1 MSLAVWLPFTE
12 NINTQGLENI
22 KFSEVNSCNASLV
35 SGGKIGKCY
44 SSSSGALVSETK
56 IRLGPRLSMFAW
68 VNPDS
73 LVGNM
78 AVCGQ
83 LRGAAGANNSN
94 GTGACLSINSS
105 GAIVATIGT
114 TYLVSKNSMV
124 TKGVWTHIGFT
135 LYDRIVK
142 FYKNGEEVFSDTLGS
157 SYAEITD
164 FFGVFGGALTATS
177 PNSRTVNTSN
187 IFKGKL
193 NDVRAFSHACSAKE
207 VKEMAKGLVLHYKFD
222 DEYILRNTIYD
233 CSGYRNHGNVNG
245 TLKSDTDAGRYTS
258 AIYFPIDPANYISV
272 RTAPNI
278 APSLTA
284 CTIAW
289 WEKPDTGKS
298 MLISGGNSTTYIAA
312 CKESGTFYNDGVT
325 GTPIYYK
332 DGIKT
337 PDTSMNYTAGE
348 WHHYA
353 ITDISMKAFK
363 NMIINNYVGNDS
375 WCVNGRL
382 NDLRIYSTIL
392 SPEDI
397 EALAK
402 VQAAVDSSGNVYT
415 FEYKEV

>member
-22 KFSEVNSCNASLV
+22 KFSGVNSCNASLV

-44 SSSSGALVSETK
+44 SSSSGALVSDTK
-56 IRLGPRLSMFAW
+56 IRLGPRISMFAW

-73 LVGNM
+73 LGNM

-83 LRGAAGANNSN
+83 LRGIAGTNNSG

-114 TYLVSKNSMV
+114 TYVASMNSV
-124 TKGVWTHIGFT
+124 VAAGVWTHIGFT

-142 FYKNGEEVFSDTLGS
+142 FYKNGLEVYSDTLGS
-157 SYAEITD
+157 RYAEISD
-164 FFGVFGGALTATS
+164 FFGVFGGALVANS
-177 PNSRTVNTSN
+177 SNSRDVNTSN

-222 DEYILRNTIYD
+222 DESILGATIYD
-233 CSGYRNHGNVNG
+233 CSGYRNHGHVNG
-245 TLKSDTDAGRYTS
+245 TLTSDTDAGRYTR
-258 AIYFPIDPANYISV
+258 AIYFPTNYANNIFVS
-272 RTAPNI
+272 TAANI
-278 APSLTA
+278 IPSLTA
-284 CTIAW
+284 CTITW
-289 WEKPDTGKS
+289 WEKPVTGKS

-312 CKESGTFYNDGVT
+312 CLETGTIYNGGVT
-325 GTPIYYK
+325 GNPIYYK

-337 PDTSMNYTAGE
+337 PDTSMKYTAGE

-353 ITDISMKAFK
+353 ITDISITTFR
-363 NMIINNYVGNDS
+363 NIFINNYVGNSS

-382 NDLRIYSTIL
+382 NDLRIYSTVL
-392 SPEDI
+392 SAEDI
-397 EALAK
+397 EALAN

>member
-22 KFSEVNSCNASLV
+22 KFSGVNSCNASLV

-56 IRLGPRLSMFAW
+56 IRLGPRISMFAW

-73 LVGNM
+73 LGNM
-78 AVCGQ
+78 SVCGQ
-83 LRGAAGANNSN
+83 LRGTPGTNNSG
-94 GTGACLSINSS
+94 GTGVCLSISSS
-105 GAIVATIGT
+105 GAIVATVGT
-114 TYLVSKNSMV
+114 TYVASRNSMV
-124 TKGVWTHIGFT
+124 AKGVWTHIGFT
-135 LYDRIVK
+135 LYDRIIK
-142 FYKNGEEVFSDTLGS
+142 LYKDGLEVYSDTLGS
-157 SYAEITD
+157 RYAEISD
-164 FFGVFGGALTATS
+164 FFGVFGGALMTAS
-177 PNSRTVNTSN
+177 SNSRDVNTSY

-222 DEYILRNTIYD
+222 DETILGATIYD
-233 CSGYRNHGNVNG
+233 CSGYRNHGHVNG
-245 TLKSDTDAGRYTS
+245 TLTSDTDAGRYTR
-258 AIYFPIDPANYISV
+258 AIYFPTNYANNIFVSNPANI
-272 RTAPNI
+272 I
-278 APSLTA
+278 PSLTA
-284 CTIAW
+284 CTITW
-289 WEKPDTGKS
+289 WEKPVTGKS
-298 MLISGGNSTTYIAA
+298 MLIAGGTSTTYIAA
-312 CKESGTFYNDGVT
+312 CQET
-325 GTPIYYK
+325 GTIYNSGVAGNPIYYK

-337 PDTSMNYTAGE
+337 PSMKYTAGE

-353 ITDISMKAFK
+353 ITDISITTFK
-363 NMIINNYVGNDS
+363 NIIINNYVGNSS

-382 NDLRIYSTIL
+382 NDLRIYSTVL

>member
-12 NINTQGLENI
+12 NIDTQGLENI
-22 KFSEVNSCNASLV
+22 KFSAVNSCNASLV

-73 LVGNM
+73 LGNM

-83 LRGAAGANNSN
+83 LRGTAGANNSS

-142 FYKNGEEVFSDTLGS
+142 LYKNGLEVYSDTLGS
-157 SYAEITD
+157 RYAEISD
-164 FFGVFGGALTATS
+164 FFGVFGGALIA
-177 PNSRTVNTSN
+177 NSSSNPRSVNTSN

-222 DEYILRNTIYD
+222 DKSITGATIYD

-245 TLKSDTDAGRYTS
+245 TLTSDTDAGRYTS
-258 AIYFPIDPANYISV
+258 AIYFPTNPANYISV

-278 APSLTA
+278 APSLTT

-289 WEKPDTGKS
+289 WEKPVTGKS

-312 CKESGTFYNDGVT
+312 CQETGTIYNSGVT
-325 GTPIYYK
+325 GNPVYYK

-337 PDTSMNYTAGE
+337 PSMKYTAGE

-353 ITDISMKAFK
+353 ITDISMTAFN
-363 NMIINNYVGNDS
+363 NMIINNYVGNSS

-382 NDLRIYSTIL
+382 NDLRIYSTVL
-392 SPEDI
+392 SAEDI

>member
-22 KFSEVNSCNASLV
+22 KFSKVNSCNASLV

-56 IRLGPRLSMFAW
+56 IGLGPRLSMFAW

-73 LVGNM
+73 LGNM

-83 LRGAAGANNSN
+83 LRGNAGTNNSG

-114 TYLVSKNSMV
+114 TYLASKNSMV
-124 TKGVWTHIGFT
+124 TAGVWTHIGFT

-142 FYKNGEEVFSDTLGS
+142 FYKNGLEVSSATLGS
-157 SYAEITD
+157 TYTEIND
-164 FFGVFGGALTATS
+164 YFGVFGGALVAS
-177 PNSRTVNTSN
+177 SNVRSVNTSY

-222 DEYILRNTIYD
+222 DESILGATIYD

-245 TLKSDTDAGRYTS
+245 TLTSDTDAGRYTR
-258 AIYFPIDPANYISV
+258 AIYFPINPANNISV

-284 CTIAW
+284 CTVAW
-289 WEKPDTGKS
+289 WEKPVTGKS
-298 MLISGGNSTTYIAA
+298 LLITGGNGITYIAA
-312 CKESGTFYNDGVT
+312 CEESGTFYNNGVT

-337 PDTSMNYTAGE
+337 TSMNYTAGE
-348 WHHYA
+348 WHHYT
-353 ITDISMKAFK
+353 ITGISMTAF
-363 NMIINNYVGNDS
+363 NSMNINNYVGNSS

-382 NDLRIYSTIL
+382 NDLRIYSTVL
-392 SPEDI
+392 SSEDI

>member
-12 NINTQGLENI
+12 NINTQGLENV
-22 KFSEVNSCNASLV
+22 KFSGVNSCNASLV

-73 LVGNM
+73 LGNM

-83 LRGAAGANNSN
+83 LRGTAGVNNSG

-105 GAIVATIGT
+105 GAIVATVGK
-114 TYLVSKNSMV
+114 TYVASKNSMV

-135 LYDRIVK
+135 LYDKIIK
-142 FYKNGEEVFSDTLGS
+142 LYKNGQEVYSDTLGS
-157 SYAEITD
+157 GYAEISD
-164 FFGVFGGALTATS
+164 FFGVFGGALVA
-177 PNSRTVNTSN
+177 NSSNPRTVNTSN
-187 IFKGKL
+187 IFTGKL

-222 DEYILRNTIYD
+222 DESILGATIYD
-233 CSGYRNHGNVNG
+233 CSGYRNHGNVHG
-245 TLKSDTDAGRYTS
+245 TLTSDTDAGRYTR
-258 AIYFPIDPANYISV
+258 AINFPVNPANYISV
-272 RTAPNI
+272 STVHDI

-289 WEKPDTGKS
+289 WEKPVTGKS
-298 MLISGGNSTTYIAA
+298 LLITGENGIKYIAA
-312 CKESGTFYNDGVT
+312 CQESGTFYNNGIT

-348 WHHYA
+348 WHHYT
-353 ITDISMKAFK
+353 ITGISMTAF
-363 NMIINNYVGNDS
+363 NSMNINNYVGNS
-375 WCVNGRL
+375 TWCVNGRL
-382 NDLRIYSTIL
+382 NDLRIYSTVL
-392 SPEDI
+392 SAEDI

>member
-22 KFSEVNSCNASLV
+22 KFSEVDSCNASLV

-56 IRLGPRLSMFAW
+56 ISLGPRISMFAW

-73 LVGNM
+73 LGNM

-83 LRGAAGANNSN
+83 LRGTAGANNSG

-114 TYLVSKNSMV
+114 TYLASKNSMV
-124 TKGVWTHIGFT
+124 AAGVWTHIGFT
-135 LYDRIVK
+135 LYDRIIK
-142 FYKNGEEVFSDTLGS
+142 IYKNGLEVFSDTLGS
-157 SYAEITD
+157 TYTEID
-164 FFGVFGGALTATS
+164 DYFGVFGGALMTTS
-177 PNSRTVNTSN
+177 SDPRSVNTSN

-222 DEYILRNTIYD
+222 DKSITGGTIYD

-245 TLKSDTDAGRYTS
+245 TLTSDTDAGRYTS
-258 AIYFPIDPANYISV
+258 AIYFPTNPANYISV

-278 APSLTA
+278 APSLTT

-289 WEKPDTGKS
+289 WEKPVTGKS

-312 CKESGTFYNDGVT
+312 CLETGTLYNSGVT

-348 WHHYA
+348 WHHYT
-353 ITDISMKAFK
+353 ITGISMTAF
-363 NMIINNYVGNDS
+363 NSMNINNYVGNS
-375 WCVNGRL
+375 TWCVNGRL
-382 NDLRIYSTIL
+382 NDLRIYSTVL
-392 SPEDI
+392 SSEDI

>member
-56 IRLGPRLSMFAW
+56 ISLGPRLSMFAW

-73 LVGNM
+73 LDNM

-83 LRGAAGANNSN
+83 LRGIAGTNNSG

-124 TKGVWTHIGFT
+124 AAGVWTHIGFT

-142 FYKNGEEVFSDTLGS
+142 FYKNGEEVSSDTLGS
-157 SYAEITD
+157 SYAEISD
-164 FFGVFGGALTATS
+164 FFGVFGGALMAKS
-177 PNSRTVNTSN
+177 SNPRSVNTSN

-222 DEYILRNTIYD
+222 DEYILGATIYD
-233 CSGYRNHGNVNG
+233 CSGYRNHGHVNG
-245 TLKSDTDAGRYTS
+245 TLTSDTDAGRYTR
-258 AIYFPIDPANYISV
+258 AIYFPSNYANNIFVS
-272 RTAPNI
+272 TAANI
-278 APSLTA
+278 IPSLTA
-284 CTIAW
+284 CTITW
-289 WEKPDTGKS
+289 WEKPVTGKS
-298 MLISGGNSTTYIAA
+298 MLIAGGTSTTYIAA

-353 ITDISMKAFK
+353 ITDISITTFK
-363 NMIINNYVGNDS
+363 NIFINNYVGNSS

-382 NDLRIYSTIL
+382 NDLRIYSTVL
-392 SPEDI
+392 SAEDI

>member
-12 NINTQGLENI
+12 NMNTQGLENI
-22 KFSEVNSCNASLV
+22 TFSKVNSCNASLV
-35 SGGKIGKCY
+35 SGGKIGNCY

-56 IRLGPRLSMFAW
+56 IRLGQRLSMFAW

-73 LVGNM
+73 LGNM

-83 LRGAAGANNSN
+83 LRGTAGTNNSG

-135 LYDRIVK
+135 LYDKIVK
-142 FYKNGEEVFSDTLGS
+142 FYINGQEDSSATIGS
-157 SYAEITD
+157 TYTEIND
-164 FFGVFGGALTATS
+164 YFGVFGGALVA
-177 PNSRTVNTSN
+177 NSSNPRTVNTSN

-207 VKEMAKGLVLHYKFD
+207 IKEMAKGLVLHYKFD
-222 DEYILRNTIYD
+222 DESIAGVTIYD
-233 CSGYRNHGNVNG
+233 CSGYRNHGNVHG
-245 TLKSDTDAGRYTS
+245 TLTFNTDAGRYTS
-258 AIYFPIDPANYISV
+258 TIYFPANPANYISV

-289 WEKPDTGKS
+289 WENTVTGKS
-298 MLISGGNSTTYIAA
+298 MLITGGNSTTYIAA
-312 CKESGTFYNDGVT
+312 CLETGTFYNRGVT

-337 PDTSMNYTAGE
+337 PSMKYTAGE
-348 WHHYA
+348 WHHYT
-353 ITDISMKAFK
+353 ITDISMTSFK
-363 NMIINNYVGNDS
+363 NMIINNYVGNSS

-382 NDLRIYSTIL
+382 NDLRIYSTVL
-392 SPEDI
+392 SSEDI

>member
-22 KFSEVNSCNASLV
+22 KFSEVDSCDASLV

-56 IRLGPRLSMFAW
+56 ISLGPRISMFAW

-73 LVGNM
+73 LSNM

-83 LRGAAGANNSN
+83 LRGIAGTNNSG

-124 TKGVWTHIGFT
+124 AAGVWTHIGFT

-142 FYKNGEEVFSDTLGS
+142 FYKNGEEVSSDTLGS
-157 SYAEITD
+157 SYAEISD
-164 FFGVFGGALTATS
+164 FFGVFGGALVAKS
-177 PNSRTVNTSN
+177 SNPRSVNTSY

-222 DEYILRNTIYD
+222 DKSITGATIYD

-245 TLKSDTDAGRYTS
+245 TLTSVTDAGRYTS
-258 AIYFPIDPANYISV
+258 AIYFPANPANYISV

-278 APSLTA
+278 APSLTT

-289 WEKPDTGKS
+289 WENPVTGKS

-312 CKESGTFYNDGVT
+312 CLETGTLYNSGVT
-325 GTPIYYK
+325 GNPVYFK
-332 DGIKT
+332 DGIKS
-337 PDTSMNYTAGE
+337 PSIKYTAGE

-353 ITDISMKAFK
+353 ITDISMTAFN
-363 NMIINNYVGNDS
+363 NMIINNYVGNSS

-382 NDLRIYSTIL
+382 NDLRIYSTVL
-392 SPEDI
+392 STEDI

>member
-22 KFSEVNSCNASLV
+22 KFSGVNSWSESLA

-56 IRLGPRLSMFAW
+56 IRLGPRISMFAW

-73 LVGNM
+73 LGNM

-83 LRGAAGANNSN
+83 LRGTAGANNSG

-105 GAIVATIGT
+105 GAIVATVGT
-114 TYLVSKNSMV
+114 TYVASMNSV
-124 TKGVWTHIGFT
+124 VAKGVWTHIGFT
-135 LYDRIVK
+135 LYNNIVK
-142 FYKNGEEVFSDTLGS
+142 FYKDGLEVFSDTLGS
-157 SYAEITD
+157 TYTEIND
-164 FFGVFGGALTATS
+164 YFGVFGGALVAS
-177 PNSRTVNTSN
+177 SNVRSVNTSN

-222 DEYILRNTIYD
+222 DESILGSTIYD

-245 TLKSDTDAGRYTS
+245 TLTSDTDAGRYTR
-258 AIYFPIDPANYISV
+258 AIYFPTNPANNIFVS
-272 RTAPNI
+272 TAANI
-278 APSLTA
+278 IPSLTA

-289 WEKPDTGKS
+289 WEKPVTGKS
-298 MLISGGNSTTYIAA
+298 MLIAGGTSTKYIAA
-312 CKESGTFYNDGVT
+312 CQETGTIYNSGVT
-325 GTPIYYK
+325 GEPVYYK

-337 PDTSMNYTAGE
+337 PSMKYTAGE

-353 ITDISMKAFK
+353 ITGISITTF
-363 NMIINNYVGNDS
+363 NTIVINNYVNNSS

-382 NDLRIYSTIL
+382 NDLRIYSTVL
-392 SPEDI
+392 STEDI

>member
-22 KFSEVNSCNASLV
+22 KFSGVNSCDASLV

-56 IRLGPRLSMFAW
+56 IRLGPRISMFAW

-73 LVGNM
+73 LSNM
-78 AVCGQ
+78 SVCGQ
-83 LRGAAGANNSN
+83 LRGTPGTNNSG

-114 TYLVSKNSMV
+114 TYVASRNSMV
-124 TKGVWTHIGFT
+124 AKGVWTHIGFT
-135 LYDRIVK
+135 LYDRIIK
-142 FYKNGEEVFSDTLGS
+142 LYKDGLEVYSDTLGS
-157 SYAEITD
+157 RYPEIDD
-164 FFGVFGGALTATS
+164 FFGVFGGALMTAS
-177 PNSRTVNTSN
+177 SNSRDVNTSY

-222 DEYILRNTIYD
+222 DETILGNTIYD

-245 TLKSDTDAGRYTS
+245 TLTSDTDAGRYTR
-258 AIYFPIDPANYISV
+258 AIYFPTNPANNIFVS
-272 RTAPNI
+272 TAANI
-278 APSLTA
+278 IPSLSA
-284 CTIAW
+284 CTITW
-289 WEKPDTGKS
+289 WEKPVTGKS
-298 MLISGGNSTTYIAA
+298 MLIAGGTSTKYIAA
-312 CKESGTFYNDGVT
+312 CLETGTIYNSGVT
-325 GTPIYYK
+325 GDLVYYK

-337 PDTSMNYTAGE
+337 PDTSMKYTAGE

-353 ITDISMKAFK
+353 ITGISITTF
-363 NMIINNYVGNDS
+363 NNIIINNYIGNSS

-382 NDLRIYSTIL
+382 NDLRIYSTVL
-392 SPEDI
+392 SAEDI

>member
-22 KFSEVNSCNASLV
+22 KFSGVNSCDPSLV

-44 SSSSGALVSETK
+44 SSSSGALVSETA
-56 IRLGPRLSMFAW
+56 INLGTRLSMFAW

-73 LVGNM
+73 LGNM

-83 LRGAAGANNSN
+83 LRGTAGANNSN

-105 GAIVATIGT
+105 GAIVATVGT
-114 TYLVSKNSMV
+114 TYVVSSNSMV
-124 TKGVWTHIGFT
+124 TAGVWTHIGFT

-142 FYKNGEEVFSDTLGS
+142 FYKDGLEVSSVTLGS
-157 SYAEITD
+157 RYAEISD
-164 FFGVFGGALTATS
+164 FFGVFGGALMTTS
-177 PNSRTVNTSN
+177 SDPRSVNTSN

-222 DEYILRNTIYD
+222 DESIIRATIYD

-245 TLKSDTDAGRYTS
+245 TLTSDTDAGRYTR
-258 AIYFPIDPANYISV
+258 AIYFPTNYTNNIFVSTAANI
-272 RTAPNI
+272 I
-278 APSLTA
+278 PSLSA
-284 CTIAW
+284 CTITW
-289 WEKPDTGKS
+289 WEKPVTGKS
-298 MLISGGNSTTYIAA
+298 MLIAGGTSTKYIAA
-312 CKESGTFYNDGVT
+312 CLETGTIYNSGVT
-325 GTPIYYK
+325 GDPVYYK
-332 DGIKT
+332 DGIKN
-337 PDTSMNYTAGE
+337 PSMKYTAGE

-353 ITDISMKAFK
+353 ITGISITTF
-363 NMIINNYVGNDS
+363 NNIIINNYIGNSS

-382 NDLRIYSTIL
+382 NDLRIYSTVL
-392 SPEDI
+392 SAEDI

>member
-12 NINTQGLENI
+12 NIDTQGLENI
-22 KFSEVNSCNASLV
+22 KFSAVNSCNASLV

-44 SSSSGALVSETK
+44 SSSSGALVSDTK
-56 IRLGPRLSMFAW
+56 IRLGPRISMFAW

-73 LVGNM
+73 LGNM
-78 AVCGQ
+78 TVCGQ
-83 LRGAAGANNSN
+83 LRGTAGANNSS
-94 GTGACLSINSS
+94 GTGACLSISSS

-114 TYLVSKNSMV
+114 TYVASMNSV
-124 TKGVWTHIGFT
+124 VAAGVWTHIGFT

-142 FYKNGEEVFSDTLGS
+142 FYKNGLEVYSDTLGS
-157 SYAEITD
+157 RYAEISD
-164 FFGVFGGALTATS
+164 FFGVFGGALMADS
-177 PNSRTVNTSN
+177 SDPRSVNTSN

-222 DEYILRNTIYD
+222 DEHILGNTIYD

-245 TLKSDTDAGRYTS
+245 TLTSDTDAGRYTR
-258 AIYFPIDPANYISV
+258 AIYFPTNYANNIFVS
-272 RTAPNI
+272 TAANI
-278 APSLTA
+278 IPSLSA

-298 MLISGGNSTTYIAA
+298 MLIAGGTSTKYIAA
-312 CKESGTFYNDGVT
+312 CQETGTIYNSGVT
-325 GTPIYYK
+325 GNPVYYK

-337 PDTSMNYTAGE
+337 PDTSMKYTAGE

-353 ITDISMKAFK
+353 ITDISMTSFK
-363 NMIINNYVGNDS
+363 NMIINNYVGNSS

-382 NDLRIYSTIL
+382 NDLRIYSTVL
-392 SPEDI
+392 SAEDI

>member
-12 NINTQGLENI
+12 NIDTQGLENI
-22 KFSEVNSCNASLV
+22 KFSAVDSCNASLV

-56 IRLGPRLSMFAW
+56 IRLGPQLSMFAW

-73 LVGNM
+73 LGNM

-83 LRGAAGANNSN
+83 LRGTAGANNSG

-142 FYKNGEEVFSDTLGS
+142 LYKNGLEVYSDTLGS
-157 SYAEITD
+157 RYAEISD
-164 FFGVFGGALTATS
+164 FFGVFGGALIA
-177 PNSRTVNTSN
+177 NSSSNPRSVNTSN

-222 DEYILRNTIYD
+222 DKSITGATIYD

-245 TLKSDTDAGRYTS
+245 TLTSDTDAGRYTS
-258 AIYFPIDPANYISV
+258 AIYFPTNPANYISV

-289 WEKPDTGKS
+289 WEKPVTGKS

-312 CKESGTFYNDGVT
+312 CQETGTLYNSGVT
-325 GTPIYYK
+325 GNPVYYK

-337 PDTSMNYTAGE
+337 PDTSMKYTAGE

-353 ITDISMKAFK
+353 ITDISMTSFK
-363 NMIINNYVGNDS
+363 NMIINNYVGNSS

-382 NDLRIYSTIL
+382 NDLRIYSTVL
-392 SPEDI
+392 SAEDI

>member
-12 NINTQGLENI
+12 NIDTQGLENI

-56 IRLGPRLSMFAW
+56 IRLGPRISMFAW

-73 LVGNM
+73 LGNM
-78 AVCGQ
+78 SVCGQ
-83 LRGAAGANNSN
+83 LRGTPGTNDSG

-105 GAIVATIGT
+105 GAIVATVGT
-114 TYLVSKNSMV
+114 TYASSSNSMV
-124 TKGVWTHIGFT
+124 AKSVWTHIGFT

-142 FYKNGEEVFSDTLGS
+142 FYKNGEEVSSATLS
-157 SYAEITD
+157 STYTEIND
-164 FFGVFGGALTATS
+164 YFGVFGGALMTAS
-177 PNSRTVNTSN
+177 SNSRDVNTSY

-222 DEYILRNTIYD
+222 DESILGATIYD

-245 TLKSDTDAGRYTS
+245 TLTSDTDAGRYTR
-258 AIYFPIDPANYISV
+258 AIYFPTNYTNNIFVSTAANI
-272 RTAPNI
+272 I
-278 APSLTA
+278 PSLSA
-284 CTIAW
+284 CTITW
-289 WEKPDTGKS
+289 WEKPVTGKS
-298 MLISGGNSTTYIAA
+298 MLIAGGTSTKYIAA
-312 CKESGTFYNDGVT
+312 CLETGTIYNSGVT
-325 GTPIYYK
+325 GDLVYFK

-337 PDTSMNYTAGE
+337 PDTSMKYTAGE

-353 ITDISMKAFK
+353 ITGISMTTF
-363 NMIINNYVGNDS
+363 NNIIINNYVGNSS

-382 NDLRIYSTIL
+382 NDLRIYSTVL
-392 SPEDI
+392 SAEDI

>member
-22 KFSEVNSCNASLV
+22 KFSEVNSCNPSLV

-73 LVGNM
+73 LGNM

-83 LRGAAGANNSN
+83 LRGTAGTNNSG

-114 TYLVSKNSMV
+114 TYVASKKSMV
-124 TKGVWTHIGFT
+124 TAGVWTHIGFT
-135 LYDRIVK
+135 LYDRIIK
-142 FYKNGEEVFSDTLGS
+142 LYKNGQEVYSDTLS
-157 SYAEITD
+157 SRYAEISD
-164 FFGVFGGALTATS
+164 FFGVFGGALVANS
-177 PNSRTVNTSN
+177 SNSRDVNTSN

-222 DEYILRNTIYD
+222 DKSITGATIYD

-245 TLKSDTDAGRYTS
+245 TLTSDTDAGRYTS
-258 AIYFPIDPANYISV
+258 AIYFPTNPANYISV

-278 APSLTA
+278 APSLTT

-289 WEKPDTGKS
+289 WEKPVTGRS

-312 CKESGTFYNDGVT
+312 CLETGTIYNSGVT
-325 GTPIYYK
+325 GNPVYYK

-337 PDTSMNYTAGE
+337 PSMKYTAGE

-353 ITDISMKAFK
+353 ITDISMTAFN
-363 NMIINNYVGNDS
+363 NMIINNYVGNSS

-382 NDLRIYSTIL
+382 NDLRIYSTVL
-392 SPEDI
+392 SAEDI

>member
-12 NINTQGLENI
+12 NINTQGLENV
-22 KFSEVNSCNASLV
+22 KFSKVNSCNASLV
-35 SGGKIGKCY
+35 LGGKIGKCY

-73 LVGNM
+73 LGNM

-83 LRGAAGANNSN
+83 LRGTAGTNNSG

-124 TKGVWTHIGFT
+124 TAGVWTHIGFT

-142 FYKNGEEVFSDTLGS
+142 FYKNGEEVSSDALGS
-157 SYAEITD
+157 SYAEISD
-164 FFGVFGGALTATS
+164 FFGVFGGALMA
-177 PNSRTVNTSN
+177 NSSNPRTVNTSN

-222 DEYILRNTIYD
+222 DEYILGATIYD
-233 CSGYRNHGNVNG
+233 CSGYRNHGHVNG
-245 TLKSDTDAGRYTS
+245 TLTSDTDAGRYTR
-258 AIYFPIDPANYISV
+258 AIYFPSNYANNIFVS
-272 RTAPNI
+272 TATNI
-278 APSLTA
+278 IPSLKA
-284 CTIAW
+284 CTITW
-289 WEKPDTGKS
+289 WEKPVTGKS
-298 MLISGGNSTTYIAA
+298 MLIAGGTSTTYIAA
-312 CKESGTFYNDGVT
+312 CKESGTFYNNGVT

-353 ITDISMKAFK
+353 ITDISITTFK
-363 NMIINNYVGNDS
+363 NIFINNYVGNSS

-382 NDLRIYSTIL
+382 NDLRIYSTVL
-392 SPEDI
+392 SAEDI

>member
-22 KFSEVNSCNASLV
+22 KFSGVNSCNASLV

-73 LVGNM
+73 LGDM

-105 GAIVATIGT
+105 GAIVATVGK
-114 TYLVSKNSMV
+114 TYVASKNSMV

-135 LYDRIVK
+135 LYDKIIK
-142 FYKNGEEVFSDTLGS
+142 LYKNGQEVYSDTLGS
-157 SYAEITD
+157 GYAEISD
-164 FFGVFGGALTATS
+164 FFGVFGGALVA
-177 PNSRTVNTSN
+177 NSSSNPRSVNTSN

-207 VKEMAKGLVLHYKFD
+207 IKEMAKGLVLHYKFD
-222 DEYILRNTIYD
+222 DKSITGATIYD

-258 AIYFPIDPANYISV
+258 AIYFPTNPANYISV

-278 APSLTA
+278 APSLTT

-289 WEKPDTGKS
+289 WEKPVTGKS

-312 CKESGTFYNDGVT
+312 CQETGTIYNSGVT
-325 GTPIYYK
+325 GNPVYYK

-353 ITDISMKAFK
+353 ITDISMTSFK
-363 NMIINNYVGNDS
+363 NMIINNYVGNSS

-382 NDLRIYSTIL
+382 NDLRIYSTVL
-392 SPEDI
+392 SAEDI

>member
-12 NINTQGLENI
+12 NIDTQGLENI
-22 KFSEVNSCNASLV
+22 KFSKVNSCNASLV

-56 IRLGPRLSMFAW
+56 IRLGPRISMFAW
-68 VNPDS
+68 INPDS
-73 LVGNM
+73 LGNM

-83 LRGAAGANNSN
+83 LRGTAGTNNSN

-105 GAIVATIGT
+105 GAIVATVGT
-114 TYLVSKNSMV
+114 TYVASSNSMV
-124 TKGVWTHIGFT
+124 AKGVWTHIGFT
-135 LYDRIVK
+135 LYDRIIK
-142 FYKNGEEVFSDTLGS
+142 LYKNGQEVYSDTLGS
-157 SYAEITD
+157 GYAEISD
-164 FFGVFGGALTATS
+164 FFGVFGGALMAAS
-177 PNSRTVNTSN
+177 SNPRSVNTSN

-222 DEYILRNTIYD
+222 DKSITGATIYD

-245 TLKSDTDAGRYTS
+245 TLTSDTDAGRYTS
-258 AIYFPIDPANYISV
+258 AIYFPTNPANYISV

-278 APSLTA
+278 APSLTT

-289 WEKPDTGKS
+289 WEKPVTGRS

-312 CKESGTFYNDGVT
+312 CQETGTIYNSGVT
-325 GTPIYYK
+325 GNPVYYK
-332 DGIKT
+332 DGIKS
-337 PDTSMNYTAGE
+337 PSIKYTAGE

-353 ITDISMKAFK
+353 ITDISMTAFN
-363 NMIINNYVGNDS
+363 NMIINNYVGNSS

-382 NDLRIYSTIL
+382 NDLRIYSTVL
-392 SPEDI
+392 SAEDI

>member
-22 KFSEVNSCNASLV
+22 KFSGVNSCNASLV

-56 IRLGPRLSMFAW
+56 IRLGPQLSMFAW

-73 LVGNM
+73 LGNM

-83 LRGAAGANNSN
+83 LRGTAGTNNSS

-114 TYLVSKNSMV
+114 TYLASKNSMV
-124 TKGVWTHIGFT
+124 TAGVWTHIGFT

-142 FYKNGEEVFSDTLGS
+142 FYKNGLEVYSDTLGS
-157 SYAEITD
+157 RYAEISD
-164 FFGVFGGALTATS
+164 FFGVFGGALIA
-177 PNSRTVNTSN
+177 NSSSNPRSVNTSN

-222 DEYILRNTIYD
+222 DKTITGATIYD

-245 TLKSDTDAGRYTS
+245 TLTFDTDAGRYTS
-258 AIYFPIDPANYISV
+258 AIYFPANPANYISV

-289 WEKPDTGKS
+289 WEKPVTGKS
-298 MLISGGNSTTYIAA
+298 MLISGGNNTTYIAA
-312 CKESGTFYNDGVT
+312 CQESGTLYNSGVT
-325 GTPIYYK
+325 GNPVYFK
-332 DGIKT
+332 DGIKS
-337 PDTSMNYTAGE
+337 PSIKYTAGE

-353 ITDISMKAFK
+353 ITDISMTAFN
-363 NMIINNYVGNDS
+363 NMIINNYVGNSS

>member
-12 NINTQGLENI
+12 NIDTQGLENI
-22 KFSEVNSCNASLV
+22 KFYGVNSCNASLV

-56 IRLGPRLSMFAW
+56 IRLGPRISMFAW

-73 LVGNM
+73 LGDM

-83 LRGAAGANNSN
+83 LRGIAGTNNSG

-114 TYLVSKNSMV
+114 TYVASMNSV
-124 TKGVWTHIGFT
+124 VAAGVWTHIGFT

-142 FYKNGEEVFSDTLGS
+142 FYKNGLEVYSDTLGS
-157 SYAEITD
+157 RYAEISD
-164 FFGVFGGALTATS
+164 VFGVFGGALIANS
-177 PNSRTVNTSN
+177 SSNPNSVNTSY

-222 DEYILRNTIYD
+222 DESILGNTIYD

-245 TLKSDTDAGRYTS
+245 TLTSDTDAGRYTR
-258 AIYFPIDPANYISV
+258 AIYFPTNPANNIFVS
-272 RTAPNI
+272 TAANI
-278 APSLTA
+278 IPSLSA
-284 CTIAW
+284 CTITW
-289 WEKPDTGKS
+289 WEKPVTGKS
-298 MLISGGNSTTYIAA
+298 MLIAGGTSTKYIAA
-312 CKESGTFYNDGVT
+312 CLETGTIYNGGVT
-325 GTPIYYK
+325 GEPVYYK

-337 PDTSMNYTAGE
+337 PDTSMKYTAGE

-353 ITDISMKAFK
+353 ITGISITTF
-363 NMIINNYVGNDS
+363 NNIIINNYVGNS
-375 WCVNGRL
+375 TWCVNGRL
-382 NDLRIYSTIL
+382 NDLRIYSTVL
-392 SPEDI
+392 SSEDI

-402 VQAAVDSSGNVYT
+402 VQAAIDSSGNVYT

>member
-22 KFSEVNSCNASLV
+22 KFSEVNSCDASLV
-35 SGGKIGKCY
+35 LGGKIGKCY

-73 LVGNM
+73 LGNM

-83 LRGAAGANNSN
+83 LRGTAGTNNSS

-124 TKGVWTHIGFT
+124 TAGVWTHIGFT

-142 FYKNGEEVFSDTLGS
+142 FYKNGEEVSSDALGS
-157 SYAEITD
+157 SYAEISD
-164 FFGVFGGALTATS
+164 FFGVFGGALVA
-177 PNSRTVNTSN
+177 NSSNPRTVNTSN

-222 DEYILRNTIYD
+222 DEYILGATIYD
-233 CSGYRNHGNVNG
+233 CSGYRNHGHVNG
-245 TLKSDTDAGRYTS
+245 TLTSDTDAGRYTR
-258 AIYFPIDPANYISV
+258 AIYFPSNYANNIFVS
-272 RTAPNI
+272 TATNI
-278 APSLTA
+278 IPSLKA
-284 CTIAW
+284 CTITW
-289 WEKPDTGKS
+289 WEKPVTGKS
-298 MLISGGNSTTYIAA
+298 MLIAGGTSTTYIAA
-312 CKESGTFYNDGVT
+312 CKESGTFYNNGVT

-353 ITDISMKAFK
+353 ITDISITTFK
-363 NMIINNYVGNDS
+363 NIFINNYVGNSS

-382 NDLRIYSTIL
+382 NDLRIYSTVL
-392 SPEDI
+392 SAEDI

>member
-22 KFSEVNSCNASLV
+22 KFSAVNSCNASLV

-56 IRLGPRLSMFAW
+56 IRLGPQLSMFAW

-73 LVGNM
+73 LGNM

-83 LRGAAGANNSN
+83 LRGTAGTNNSS

-142 FYKNGEEVFSDTLGS
+142 LYKNGLEVYSDTLGS
-157 SYAEITD
+157 RYAEISD
-164 FFGVFGGALTATS
+164 FFGVFGGALIV
-177 PNSRTVNTSN
+177 NSSSNPRSVNTSN

-222 DEYILRNTIYD
+222 DKSITGATIYD

-245 TLKSDTDAGRYTS
+245 T
-258 AIYFPIDPANYISV
+258 
-272 RTAPNI
+272 
-278 APSLTA
+278 
-284 CTIAW
+284 
-289 WEKPDTGKS
+289 
-298 MLISGGNSTTYIAA
+298 
-312 CKESGTFYNDGVT
+312 
-325 GTPIYYK
+325 
-332 DGIKT
+332 
-337 PDTSMNYTAGE
+337 
-348 WHHYA
+348 
-353 ITDISMKAFK
+353 
-363 NMIINNYVGNDS
+363 
-375 WCVNGRL
+375 
-382 NDLRIYSTIL
+382 
-392 SPEDI
+392 
-397 EALAK
+397 
-402 VQAAVDSSGNVYT
+402 QAQYT
-415 FEYKEV
+415 FQQIQQIIFLYVLLLTLLLQ

>member
-12 NINTQGLENI
+12 NINTQGLENV
-22 KFSEVNSCNASLV
+22 KFSKVNSCNASLV
-35 SGGKIGKCY
+35 LGGKIGKCY

-73 LVGNM
+73 LGNM

-83 LRGAAGANNSN
+83 LRGTAGTNNSS

-124 TKGVWTHIGFT
+124 TAGVWTHIGFT

-142 FYKNGEEVFSDTLGS
+142 FYKNGEEVSSDALGS
-157 SYAEITD
+157 SYAEISD
-164 FFGVFGGALTATS
+164 FFGVFGGALMA
-177 PNSRTVNTSN
+177 NSSNPRTVNTSN

-222 DEYILRNTIYD
+222 DEYILGATIYD
-233 CSGYRNHGNVNG
+233 CSGYRNHGHVNG
-245 TLKSDTDAGRYTS
+245 TLTSDTDAGRYTR
-258 AIYFPIDPANYISV
+258 AIYFPSNYANNIFVS
-272 RTAPNI
+272 TATNI
-278 APSLTA
+278 IPSLKA
-284 CTIAW
+284 CTITW
-289 WEKPDTGKS
+289 WEKPVTGKS
-298 MLISGGNSTTYIAA
+298 MLIAGGTSTTYIAA
-312 CKESGTFYNDGVT
+312 CKESGTFYNNGVT

-353 ITDISMKAFK
+353 ITDISITTFK
-363 NMIINNYVGNDS
+363 NIFINNYVGNSS

-382 NDLRIYSTIL
+382 NDLRIYSTVL
-392 SPEDI
+392 SAEDI